1 MLKSTVQG
9 IKSSNVLSGPNA
21 RQSGVAALGEQV
33 AGLPGLFDVSSHLHA
48 LGRFWEVSGILQSE
62 ACMHT
67 IALACGIST

>member
-33 AGLPGLFDVSSHLHA
+33 AGLPGLLDVSSHFARSGTL
-48 LGRFWEVSGILQSE
+48 WKVSGILQSE

-67 IALACGIST
+67 IALAFGIST